1 MKEKVYMFST
11 IFLAPVWFYITIQ
24 QISEKYADLSPIGW
38 IMPLISYLTLI
49 HFFMTFYFILKYID
63 IPVIHTKKAKRIF
76 MLTII
81 SIIIEIISFCSTN
94 SSFSYNYYDEMRDL
108 LTLVCGTGIVGALLF
123 FQFNT
128 KKTTI

>member
-1 MKEKVYMFST
+1 VKEKSYMVST

-24 QISEKYADLSPIGW
+24 KISEEYADLSPIGW

-63 IPVIHTKKAKRIF
+63 IPVIHTKIAKVIF
-76 MLTII
+76 ILTIVSI
-81 SIIIEIISFCSTN
+81 SIEIIFFCSTN
-94 SSFSYNYYDEMRDL
+94 SSFGYNYYDEMRDL